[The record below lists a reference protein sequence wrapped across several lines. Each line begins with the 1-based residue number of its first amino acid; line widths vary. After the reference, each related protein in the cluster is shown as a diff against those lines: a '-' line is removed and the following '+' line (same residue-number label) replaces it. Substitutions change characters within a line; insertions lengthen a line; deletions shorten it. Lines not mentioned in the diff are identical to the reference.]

1 MEGDAAMVGA
11 DAQGPGGLE
20 EESGLWGGH
29 LLPLDQL
36 LQPHLRQER
45 EEASG
50 LEAGVLE
57 AMVGGWSQVWEF

>member
-1 MEGDAAMVGA
+1 MGAGVAMAGVGA
-11 DAQGPGGLE
+11 QVPGGLG

-45 EEASG
+45 GEASG
-50 LEAGVLE
+50 LEVGVLE
-57 AMVGGWSQVWEF
+57 ATVGEWSQVWAF